1 MKLKISV
8 LTAASAVTL
17 LLATL
22 ASLAKADTV
31 SYPSRDAGFVYS
43 RGYAPSESSYPSRD
57 AGFIYSRGYAPS
69 ESSYPSRDAEFIY
82 SRGYAPKHFL
92 SAYDK

>member
-1 MKLKISV
+1 MPDLS
-8 LTAASAVTL
+8 TL
-17 LLATL
+17 
-22 ASLAKADTV
+22 
-31 SYPSRDAGFVYS
+31 
-43 RGYAPSESSYPSRD
+43 GYAPSESSYPSRD

-69 ESSYPSRDAEFIY
+69 ESSYPSRDAGFIY

>member
-17 LLATL
+17 LLATS
-22 ASLAKADTV
+22 ASLAKAD
-31 SYPSRDAGFVYS
+31 AG
-43 RGYAPSESSYPSRD
+43 
-57 AGFIYSRGYAPS
+57 
-69 ESSYPSRDAEFIY
+69 FIY

>member
-1 MKLKISV
+1 
-8 LTAASAVTL
+8 
-17 LLATL
+17 
-22 ASLAKADTV
+22 
-31 SYPSRDAGFVYS
+31 S

-69 ESSYPSRDAEFIY
+69 ESSYPSRDAGFIY

>member
-1 MKLKISV
+1 MKLKISI

-17 LLATL
+17 LLATS

-43 RGYAPSESSYPSRD
+43 RGYAP
-57 AGFIYSRGYAPS
+57 
-69 ESSYPSRDAEFIY
+69 
-82 SRGYAPKHFL
+82 KHFL

>member
-31 SYPSRDAGFVYS
+31 SYPSRDAGFSTLVGM
-43 RGYAPSESSYPSRD
+43 RLLNQAILHAMP
-57 AGFIYSRGYAPS
+57 IYL
-69 ESSYPSRDAEFIY
+69 
-82 SRGYAPKHFL
+82 L
-92 SAYDK
+92 SWVCAF

>member
-17 LLATL
+17 LLATS

-31 SYPSRDAGFVYS
+31 SYPSRDAGVYLLS
-43 RGYAPSESSYPSRD
+43 WVRSKTL
-57 AGFIYSRGYAPS
+57 
-69 ESSYPSRDAEFIY
+69 
-82 SRGYAPKHFL
+82 PKCL
-92 SAYDK
+92 R

>member
-57 AGFIYSRGYAPS
+57 AGFIGSIIFVVGKSPIALIEPI
-69 ESSYPSRDAEFIY
+69 FV
-82 SRGYAPKHFL
+82 
-92 SAYDK
+92 

>member
-17 LLATL
+17 LLAT
-22 ASLAKADTV
+22 AKADTV
-31 SYPSRDAGFVYS
+31 SYPSRDAG
-43 RGYAPSESSYPSRD
+43 
-57 AGFIYSRGYAPS
+57 
-69 ESSYPSRDAEFIY
+69 FIY

>member
-17 LLATL
+17 LLATS

-31 SYPSRDAGFVYS
+31 SYPSRPG
-43 RGYAPSESSYPSRD
+43 
-57 AGFIYSRGYAPS
+57 
-69 ESSYPSRDAEFIY
+69 
-82 SRGYAPKHFL
+82 L
-92 SAYDK
+92 STLVGTLQNTS

>member
-57 AGFIYSRGYAPS
+57 A
-69 ESSYPSRDAEFIY
+69 
-82 SRGYAPKHFL
+82 
-92 SAYDK
+92 